1 MPNNSIRKKILYQ
14 IPVLLIILSISVPMV
29 TAPGLSNTFFPS
41 PSISVNRLVYAE
53 DEVSSG
59 GDHLT
64 SSTTTDPILGYSL
77 IGLTVTK
84 ENANP
89 SLVEE
94 TEEQDLDCSYI
105 SEKNFKV
112 SEE

>member
-14 IPVLLIILSISVPMV
+14 IPVLLIILAISVPMV
-29 TAPGLSNTFFPS
+29 TAPGLSNIFFSS
-41 PSISVNRLVYAE
+41 PSMSVNQLVYAE

-64 SSTTTDPILGYSL
+64 SSTTTDPVLGHSL

-94 TEEQDLDCSYI
+94 TEEQGLDCRYV

-112 SEE
+112 SGE

>member
-1 MPNNSIRKKILYQ
+1 MI
-14 IPVLLIILSISVPMV
+14 
-29 TAPGLSNTFFPS
+29 TAPGLSNILFSS
-41 PSISVNRLVYAE
+41 PSMSANQLVYAE

-64 SSTTTDPILGYSL
+64 SSTTTDLVSGHSL

-94 TEEQDLDCSYI
+94 TEEQGLDCI
-105 SEKNFKV
+105 DVSENNFKV
-112 SEE
+112 SWR

>member
-1 MPNNSIRKKILYQ
+1 MTNNSIRKKILYQ
-14 IPVLLIILSISVPMV
+14 IPVLLIILAISVPMA
-29 TAPGLSNTFFPS
+29 TASGLSNVLFSS
-41 PSISVNRLVYAE
+41 PSMSVNQLVYAE

-64 SSTTTDPILGYSL
+64 SSTTTDPALGHSL

-94 TEEQDLDCSYI
+94 TEEQDLDCRYV

>member
-1 MPNNSIRKKILYQ
+1 MHNNSIRKKILYQ
-14 IPVLLIILSISVPMV
+14 MPVLQIILSISVPMV
-29 TAPGLSNTFFPS
+29 TAPGLSNILFSS
-41 PSISVNRLVYAE
+41 PSMSANQLVYAE

-64 SSTTTDPILGYSL
+64 SSTTTDLVSGHSL

-94 TEEQDLDCSYI
+94 TEEQDLDCRYV
-105 SEKNFKV
+105 SENNFKV
-112 SEE
+112 LEE

>member
-1 MPNNSIRKKILYQ
+1 MPNNSIRKKILFQ
-14 IPVLLIILSISVPMV
+14 MPVLLIILSISVPMV
-29 TAPGLSNTFFPS
+29 TAPRLSNTFFSS
-41 PSISVNRLVYAE
+41 PSMSVNRLVYAE
-53 DEVSSG
+53 DQISSG

-64 SSTTTDPILGYSL
+64 SSTTTDLVSRHSL

-89 SLVEE
+89 PLVEE
-94 TEEQDLDCSYI
+94 AEEQDLDGRYV

-112 SEE
+112 LEE

>member
-1 MPNNSIRKKILYQ
+1 MPNKSIRNKILYQ
-14 IPVLLIILSISVPMV
+14 IPVLQIIFSISVPMV
-29 TAPGLSNTFFPS
+29 TAPGLSNTFFSS
-41 PSISVNRLVYAE
+41 PGMSVNRLVYAE
-53 DEVSSG
+53 DEVSGG

-64 SSTTTDPILGYSL
+64 SSTTTDLVSGHSL

-89 SLVEE
+89 PLVEE
-94 TEEQDLDCSYI
+94 TEEQDLDGRYV

-112 SEE
+112 SWI

>member
-14 IPVLLIILSISVPMV
+14 IPVLLIILAISVPMV
-29 TAPGLSNTFFPS
+29 TVPGLSNTFFSS
-41 PSISVNRLVYAE
+41 PSMSVNQLVYAE
-53 DEVSSG
+53 DEVSSD

-64 SSTTTDPILGYSL
+64 SSTTTDPVLGHSL

-94 TEEQDLDCSYI
+94 TEKQGLDCRYV